1 MRNRFACLCTLGIA
15 LSGGHGVHAASSFPA
30 HRGTSP
36 WSFTSVAEPSSRFVV
51 NDTDSSTIDVY
62 LLRSQGPIVIDVKTR
77 RYIGPTDAQGHL
89 LNLPQLRARGIVGDT
104 ATITLPAYDVD
115 ETTPPNTDCDFDGTV
130 DQLKPEIDDLY
141 LNGEKIGTLTGGNNR
156 WLQNAFS
163 VPINKLKFPSAPGQ
177 TATNQF
183 RLDIDVGNKD
193 AVLSSGVVGCDRWAV
208 TIDWIGVQYEASSPV
223 VMVHGINSSGAT
235 FGGFQNG
242 LQAQFVMANDISINL
257 TDPVAPDPVP
267 PGCPDID
274 YNNSIKTNVEQL
286 RRLVPVIAEKFGSE
300 TLHFVAH
307 SKGGLDTLGFL
318 SSTASHPISVRVGSM
333 GGQFVRRD
341 IEGRS
346 LVTLD
351 TPHAGSVLAQF
362 GVEARQ
368 LTSLQALRANVT
380 AAAAKR
386 FEGAYYCDLQPSR
399 ASSFVARTQL
409 PAGVEAASIASDADC
424 DGDHKIGLWATCP
437 SGHSEAEGFPGGA
450 LMANRLYRMIGTVST
465 VEITVIPIRFAPDE
479 VHVVTEP
486 TTSFQTSDTIVSQ
499 ASAAF
504 YKKSDITGW
513 HHVNVHSRENGEAIA
528 TDTQAG
534 RLSSWRKR

>member
-1 MRNRFACLCTLGIA
+1 MRNRFVWLCALGIV
-15 LSGGHGVHAASSFPA
+15 LTGGHRVQAASSFPA

-77 RYIGPTDAQGHL
+77 RYIGPTDAHGYL
-89 LNLPQLRARGIVGDT
+89 LNVSQLRARGIVGDT

-130 DQLKPEIDDLY
+130 DQLKSEIDDLY

-163 VPINKLKFPSAPGQ
+163 VPISRLKFPSAPGL

-183 RLDIDVGNKD
+183 RLDIDVGNKN

-223 VMVHGINSSGAT
+223 VMVHGINSSGNT
-235 FGGFQNG
+235 FGGFQSG
-242 LQAQFVMANDISINL
+242 LQAQFVMANDISISL
-257 TDPVAPDPVP
+257 TDPVAPDPIP
-267 PGCPDID
+267 PGCPDIT
-274 YNNSIKTNVEQL
+274 YNRSIEANVEQL
-286 RRLVPVIAEKFGSE
+286 RRLVPVIAERFGSE

-307 SKGGLDTLGFL
+307 SKGGLDALGFL
-318 SSTASHPISVRVGSM
+318 SSTATQPISVRIGNM
-333 GGQFVRRD
+333 GDQFVRRD
-341 IEGRS
+341 LEGRS
-346 LVTLD
+346 LITLD

-368 LTSLQALRANVT
+368 ITATQAVIADLT

-386 FEGAYYCDLQPSR
+386 FEGAYYCDLLPIR
-399 ASSFVARTQL
+399 ARDFVAKHRL
-409 PAGVEAASIASDADC
+409 PMSVETASIASNADC
-424 DGDHKIGLWATCP
+424 DADRTISVWTTCP
-437 SGHSEAEGFPGGA
+437 SGLAESEGFPGGA
-450 LMANRLYRMIGTVST
+450 LMANRLYQLIGTVST
-465 VEITVIPIRFAPDE
+465 VDITVTPIRFAPDE
-479 VHVVTEP
+479 VRVVKTP
-486 TTSFQTSDTIVSQ
+486 TDSFQTSDTVVSQ
-499 ASAAF
+499 ESAAL
-504 YKKSDITGW
+504 YKKSNITGW
-513 HHVNVHSRENGEAIA
+513 HHLNVHSRDNGVAIA

-534 RLSSWRKR
+534 RLPSWRKR

>member
-1 MRNRFACLCTLGIA
+1 MHNRFACLCALGIA
-15 LSGGHGVHAASSFPA
+15 LSGGHSAQAASSFPA

-36 WSFTSVAEPSSRFVV
+36 WSFTSIAEPSSRFVV
-51 NDTDSSTIDVY
+51 NDTDSATIDVY

-77 RYIGPTDAQGHL
+77 RYIGPTDAQGYL
-89 LNLPQLRARGIVGDT
+89 LNLAQLRARGIVGDT

-115 ETTPPNTDCDFDGTV
+115 ETTPANTDCDFDGTV
-130 DQLKPEIDDLY
+130 DQLKSEIDDLY
-141 LNGEKIGTLTGGNNR
+141 LNGEKIGTLTGSNNR

-163 VPINKLKFPSAPGQ
+163 VPISKLKFPSVPGQ

-223 VMVHGINSSGAT
+223 VMVHGINSSGST
-235 FGGFQNG
+235 FGGFQSG
-242 LQAQFVMANDISINL
+242 LQAQFVMANDISISL

-274 YNNSIKTNVEQL
+274 YNNSIKANVEQL
-286 RRLVPVIAEKFGSE
+286 RRLVPLVAERFGSE

-307 SKGGLDTLGFL
+307 SKGGLDALGFL
-318 SSTASHPISVRVGSM
+318 SSTTAQPISVRVGAM
-333 GGQFVRRD
+333 GGSSIRRD

-346 LVTLD
+346 LMALD
-351 TPHAGSVLAQF
+351 APYAGSVLAQF

-368 LTSLQALRANVT
+368 LTSTQALRADLT

-399 ASSFVARTQL
+399 ARDFVSRTQL
-409 PAGVEAASIASDADC
+409 PDGVETASVAADADC
-424 DGDHKIGLWATCP
+424 NGDQKIGFWGTCP
-437 SGHSEAEGFPGGA
+437 SGYAEAEGFPGGA
-450 LMANRLYRMIGTVST
+450 LMANRLYKMLGTVSS
-465 VEITVIPIRFAPDE
+465 VEITVNPIRFAPDE
-479 VHVVTEP
+479 VRVTKIP
-486 TTSFQTSDTIVSQ
+486 TSSFQRSDTIVSQ
-499 ASAAF
+499 ASAG
-504 YKKSDITGW
+504 YYRKSGITGW
-513 HHVNVHSRENGEAIA
+513 HHVNVHSRQNAELLAEEA
-528 TDTQAG
+528 QAG
-534 RLSSWRKR
+534 RLSSWRRR